1 MWRVMIADDEPYI
14 REGMEKLIDWKSLG
28 CELVYSAGNGQ
39 ELMEEI
45 KREKPDIIIAD
56 IRMPLMSG
64 LEVAQYICEHQL
76 DIEVIILT
84 AYADFQYAK
93 EAIRCQV
100 SDYIVKTSALEDIP
114 AAIEKLKKKLE
125 ERQLSIYRMM
135 LVHGA
140 GSAENHRRFMM
151 LAFEGYEFRMV
162 KAGKD
167 ELCIVF
173 TMRVSDS
180 MEDLIHA
187 GEKFSALCRSFL
199 GVTAPVLFSMP
210 YDDARK
216 EYSVY
221 TELVRYWQGHDW
233 EAEEHEVFVIREA
246 GEEDAWIDGG
256 RLEEAGAGAESTA
269 EAEDLVSKIAAYIQ
283 DNFAKKITLDEIA
296 EAVHANRSYLSRFY
310 KQRTGR
316 NLFDEI
322 NDMRVEKAKEYI
334 KEGRYK
340 IYEIAGKT
348 GFDDNAYFSRVF
360 KKYTGMSPKEYE
372 TVCRGKSEEG

>member
-1 MWRVMIADDEPYI
+1 MWRVMLADDEPYI

-28 CELVYSAGNGQ
+28 CELVYSAENGQ
-39 ELMEEI
+39 ELIEEM
-45 KREKPDIIIAD
+45 KRGKPDIIIAD

-64 LEVAQYICEHQL
+64 LEVAKYICEHQL

-84 AYADFQYAK
+84 AYAEFQYAK

-125 ERQLSIYRMM
+125 ERQLSLYRMM
-135 LVHGA
+135 LVRGA
-140 GSAENHRRFMM
+140 GSVENHRRFMM
-151 LAFEGYEFRMV
+151 SAFEGYEFRMV

-173 TMRVSDS
+173 IMRLSDS
-180 MEDLIHA
+180 IEDLILA

-199 GVTAPVLFSMP
+199 GVTAPVLFSIP
-210 YDDARK
+210 YEDARK

-221 TELVRYWQGHDW
+221 IELVRYWQRHEW
-233 EAEEHEVFVIREA
+233 EMEEHEVIVISEDREGA
-246 GEEDAWIDGG
+246 VGM
-256 RLEEAGAGAESTA
+256 AGAE
-269 EAEDLVSKIAAYIQ
+269 DLISKISAYIR
-283 DNFAKKITLDEIA
+283 DNYAKKITLDEIA
-296 EAVHANRSYLSRFY
+296 ESVHANRSYLSRFY

-322 NDMRVEKAKEYI
+322 NDMRVEKAREYI

-340 IYEIAGKT
+340 IYEIAGRT

-372 TVCRGKSEEG
+372 TVCRGKSEEAG